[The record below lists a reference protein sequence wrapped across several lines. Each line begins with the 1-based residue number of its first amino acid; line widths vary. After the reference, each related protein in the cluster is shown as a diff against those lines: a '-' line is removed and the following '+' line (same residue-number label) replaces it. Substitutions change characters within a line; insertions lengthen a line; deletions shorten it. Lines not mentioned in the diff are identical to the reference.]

1 MKQAFVISFEKNGVS
16 QVRLVK
22 AENEEAA
29 RSYFES
35 IEPNA
40 TVYGSKADD
49 VGYAQRGCP
58 CDEVPDGWKPVANTY
73 PNLTAAV
80 NAYYDSQAENFW
92 QDLNNI
98 TAAEATDHS
107 YYSRTATPKLY
118 EAIKALPQEQ
128 PLPDWIKDRMLSK
141 LQRINDKERAKKL
154 QKLADVAALSPLESV
169 TVNVEWKRN
178 PTWGHNPTAEVRAF
192 GDGYS
197 AKLTVGKASG
207 CGYDKESAAIA
218 TAMNGNPQILR
229 AMYDHAER
237 GGTFPYSVYTYAGLP
252 YFDGGCGVSCFR
264 NVFEAMGYK
273 WRDVAHGKTYDVY
286 SVERS

>member
-1 MKQAFVISFEKNGVS
+1 MTI
-16 QVRLVK
+16 
-22 AENEEAA
+22 
-29 RSYFES
+29 
-35 IEPNA
+35 
-40 TVYGSKADD
+40 
-49 VGYAQRGCP
+49 
-58 CDEVPDGWKPVANTY
+58 Y
-73 PNLTAAV
+73 PNLTAAI
-80 NAYYDSQAENFW
+80 NAHYDAQTEKFR
-92 QDLNNI
+92 QDLETI
-98 TAAEATDHS
+98 TAETVTGRS
-107 YYSRTATPKLY
+107 YYATYTTPTVY
-118 EAIKALPQEQ
+118 NAIQRLPGDQS
-128 PLPDWIKDRMLSK
+128 LPDGIKEKMLAK
-141 LQRINDKERAKKL
+141 FQRLNDKEREKKL

-178 PTWGHNPTAEVRAF
+178 PTWGHNPSAEVRAF

>member
-1 MKQAFVISFEKNGVS
+1 MKELFRISYEKNGVS
-16 QVRLVK
+16 QICLVK
-22 AENEEAA
+22 AETKEDAE
-29 RSYFES
+29 SYFKS
-35 IEPNA
+35 LKPSA
-40 TVYGSKADD
+40 VVYDVTDANTDD
-49 VGYAQRGCP
+49 VKPGCP
-58 CDEVPDGWKPVANTY
+58 IKEVPDNWEPVMGTY

-80 NAYYDSQAENFW
+80 NAYYDAQAEKFRL
-92 QDLNNI
+92 DLDNI

-107 YYSRTATPKLY
+107 YYSRTTTPKLY
-118 EAIKALPQEQ
+118 EAAKALPQDQ
-128 PLPDWIKDRMLSK
+128 PLPDWAKDKMLSK
-141 LQRINDKERAKKL
+141 FQRINNKEREKKL

-169 TVNVEWKRN
+169 SINVEWKRN

-218 TAMNGNPQILR
+218 TAMNGNRQILR

-273 WRDVAHGKTYDVY
+273 WHDIAHGKTYDVY